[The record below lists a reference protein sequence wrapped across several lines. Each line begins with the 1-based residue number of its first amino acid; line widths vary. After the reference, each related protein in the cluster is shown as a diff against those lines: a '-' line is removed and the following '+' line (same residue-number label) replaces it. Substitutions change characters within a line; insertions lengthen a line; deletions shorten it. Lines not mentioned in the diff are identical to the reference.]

1 MIKDNETDFLLDT
14 LAAMCIAQY
23 CFSSCLAGDEQDLQW
38 DQSLAVYAIVK
49 TLKERGVNVPEALDS
64 IIKEKDFT
72 NMLTSYGS
80 GNRERGFVIE
90 YIEEVYDEPYE

>member
-1 MIKDNETDFLLDT
+1 MIKDNSTDFLLNT

-38 DQSLAVYAIVK
+38 DQSLAVHAIVK
-49 TLKERGVNVPEALDS
+49 ELKNRGVTVPQELDFC
-64 IIKEKDFT
+64 IKKNDFT
-72 NMLTSYGS
+72 GMLNDWGS

-90 YIEEVYDEPYE
+90 YIEEVYDEP